1 MPGMGMSMMPGMGM
15 SMMPDM
21 NMSMMP
27 DMSMSMMSG
36 MPMHGMVIMSV
47 QVESSPLDNLM
58 SSLISP
64 LVNNLFTSGNRN
76 ISHMPQIS
84 SNPEKFLSLNYE

>member
-1 MPGMGMSMMPGMGM
+1 MHMMSGMGMPMMSGMGM
-15 SMMPDM
+15 P
-21 NMSMMP
+21 
-27 DMSMSMMSG
+27 MMSG

-47 QVESSPLDNLM
+47 QVESSPIDNLM

-64 LVNNLFTSGNRN
+64 LVNNLFSSGNRN

-84 SNPEKFLSLNYE
+84 STPEKFLSLNYE